1 MHSLG
6 RSLTAFAA
14 AVVVAVVVTACSRG
28 DTSATPSAAGNTPAT
43 TATAV
48 PTDSPAAATVASA
61 SKGEAL
67 YGRCQVCHQANGA
80 GLPGAFPP
88 LAGSEWVSGS
98 PSRPIAILLHG
109 VQGEI
114 TVAGTTYNSAMMA
127 YGTGVPMSDDEV
139 AEVLTY
145 VRSSFGNRASTIT
158 AADVAKIRIATAGR
172 TTPMTQKDL
181 AALP

>member
-28 DTSATPSAAGNTPAT
+28 DTSATPPAAGNTPAT
-43 TATAV
+43 TVTAV
-48 PTDSPAAATVASA
+48 PTDSLAAATVASA
-61 SKGEAL
+61 SKGGEL
-67 YGRCQVCHQANGA
+67 YGRCLACHQANGA

-88 LAGSEWVSGS
+88 LAGSEWVAGS
-98 PSRPIAILLHG
+98 PSRTIAILLHG

-145 VRSSFGNRASTIT
+145 VRSSFGNRASAVTT
-158 AADVAKIRIATAGR
+158 ADVAKIRTATAGR
-172 TTPMTQKDL
+172 TTPMTQKEL
-181 AALP
+181 QALP

>member
-1 MHSLG
+1 MPSLG

-28 DTSATPSAAGNTPAT
+28 DTSATPPAAGNTS
-43 TATAV
+43 ATAV

-88 LAGSEWVSGS
+88 LAGSEWVAGS

-109 VQGEI
+109 VQGEL

-145 VRSSFGNRASTIT
+145 VRSSFGNRASAVT

-172 TTPMTQKDL
+172 TTPMTQKEL
-181 AALP
+181 QALP

>member
-28 DTSATPSAAGNTPAT
+28 DTSATPPAAGNTPAT

-48 PTDSPAAATVASA
+48 PTDSLAAATVASA

-67 YGRCQVCHQANGA
+67 YGRCLACHQANGA

-88 LAGSEWVSGS
+88 LAGSDW
-98 PSRPIAILLHG
+98 
-109 VQGEI
+109 
-114 TVAGTTYNSAMMA
+114 VAGTTYNSAMMA

-145 VRSSFGNRASTIT
+145 VRSSFGNRASAVT
-158 AADVAKIRIATAGR
+158 AADVAKIRTATAGR
-172 TTPMTQKDL
+172 TTPMTQKEL